1 MNIVLDTN
9 ILVSALGSPGRNA
22 TDILAAAFARQ
33 FTICYDYRIL
43 DEYNRV
49 LHYPKL
55 KFEEWE
61 IESILDPLVKNG
73 ISVIAP
79 PIDDVVFERDADD
92 KKFYE
97 VAKYCHAILITGN
110 LKHFPEEPD
119 IMPPADFCQRYLR

>member
-9 ILVSALGSPGRNA
+9 ILVSALWSPGRNA
-22 TDILAAAFARQ
+22 TDILAGVLTRK
-33 FTICYDYRIL
+33 FTACYDYRIL

-61 IESILDPLVKNG
+61 IESVLDLMVKNG

-79 PIDDVVFERDADD
+79 PIDNIDFERDEDD

-97 VAKYCHAILITGN
+97 VAQYCHAILVTGN
-110 LKHFPEEPD
+110 LKHFPKDQD
-119 IMPPADFCQRYLR
+119 IISPSEFCKHYL

>member
-9 ILVSALGSPGRNA
+9 ILVSALWSPGRNA
-22 TDILAAAFARQ
+22 TDILAAVFARQ
-33 FTICYDYRIL
+33 FTVCYDYRIL

-55 KFEEWE
+55 RFEEWE
-61 IESILDPLVKNG
+61 IESILDPQVKNG

-79 PIDDVVFERDADD
+79 PVEWVDFGRDEDD

-97 VAKYCHAILITGN
+97 VAKYCHATLITGN
-110 LKHFPEEPD
+110 LKRFPKDPD
-119 IMPPADFCQRYLR
+119 IIPPAEFCLRYLH

>member
-1 MNIVLDTN
+1 MNIVVDTD
-9 ILVSALGSPGRNA
+9 ILVSALWSPGRNA
-22 TDILAAAFARQ
+22 TDILAAVFARQ
-33 FTICYDYRIL
+33 FTVCYDYRIL

-55 KFEEWE
+55 RFEEWE

-79 PIDDVVFERDADD
+79 PVGWVDFGRDEDD

-97 VAKYCHAILITGN
+97 VAKYCYATLITGN
-110 LKHFPEEPD
+110 LKHFPKDPD
-119 IMPPADFCQRYLR
+119 IIPPAEFCLRYLH